1 MKPIRIPI
9 SDVNSTSF
17 TIVAWHAPDRA
28 WVSAGDLLVEVETS
42 KAVFEETAAEGGVL
56 LQAAPEGSEIP
67 LDTPIGFLFPN
78 EASLAAFEAAK
89 ALEQKAEDEPQK
101 SYRATAKAR
110 KLAEEHRISL
120 AAINTGKLIT
130 QKDVEAIIRQGL
142 DQNHSPMPAPLEAES
157 GVERVLLIGGGTT
170 ASQIIAI
177 LFDDPGKMAVACV
190 DDNPLVWGKEVGGVP
205 IVGGSDR
212 LGELHSE
219 HKIDS
224 AILAIGG
231 NYIPVR
237 VKFRELCHRLGIPLT
252 NAIDQTAKLSAD
264 TRIGSGNVI
273 SAFCYLGPGTAMGDN
288 NFISAFNSF
297 DHHSVIGSDTCT
309 GPGCIASGTV
319 KIGSRVRLGSGI
331 FIEPNLDLG
340 DDAQVASGAIILR
353 SVPARHAV
361 KTRVITTT
369 VVPLRP

>member
-1 MKPIRIPI
+1 MRPIRIPI
-9 SDVNSTSF
+9 SDVNSTSC
-17 TIVAWHAPDRA
+17 TIVAWRVPDRA
-28 WVSAGDLLVEVETS
+28 WVSAGDPLVEVETS
-42 KAVFEETAAEGGVL
+42 KAVFEETAAESGVL

-67 LDTPIGFLFPN
+67 LDAPIGFLFPD
-78 EASLAAFEAAK
+78 EASLAAFEAAEAIEK
-89 ALEQKAEDEPQK
+89 KAEDQPEK
-101 SYRATAKAR
+101 SYRATAKAQQ
-110 KLAEEHRISL
+110 LAEEHHVSL
-120 AAINTGKLIT
+120 TAINTGKLIT
-130 QKDVEAIIRQGL
+130 QKDVEAFIRQGL
-142 DQNHSPMPAPLEAES
+142 SQGYSQMPLPLAAKT
-157 GVERVLLIGGGTT
+157 GGERVLLIGGGTT

-177 LFDDPGKMAVACV
+177 LQDDPGKMAVACV
-190 DDNPLVWGKEVGGVP
+190 DDNPSVWGKEVGGVP

-219 HKIDS
+219 RTFDS

-231 NYIPVR
+231 SYIPAR
-237 VKFRELCHRLGIPLT
+237 IKLRDLCGRLGIPLA

-264 TRIGSGNVI
+264 TRIGRGNVI
-273 SAFCYLGPGTAMGDN
+273 SAFCYLGPGTVIGDN

-319 KIGSRVRLGSGI
+319 RIGSRVRLGTGI
-331 FIEPNLDLG
+331 FIEPNLELG

-353 SVPARHAV
+353 SVPAGHAV
-361 KTRVITTT
+361 KTKVITTT

>member
-17 TIVAWHAPDRA
+17 TIVSWHAADRS
-28 WVSAGDLLVEVETS
+28 WVSAGDVLVEVETS
-42 KAVFEETAAEGGVL
+42 KAVFEETAAESGVL
-56 LQAAPEGSEIP
+56 LQTAAEGSEVP
-67 LDTPIGFLFPN
+67 LDAPIGFLFPD

-89 ALEQKAEDEPQK
+89 AVESKTEDQPQK
-101 SYRATAKAR
+101 SYRATAKAQQ
-110 KLAEEHRISL
+110 LAEEHRISL

-130 QKDVEAIIRQGL
+130 QKDVEAYIREGFS
-142 DQNHSPMPAPLEAES
+142 QNYSQMPSPLTARA

-170 ASQIIAI
+170 ASQIISI
-177 LFDDPGKMAVACV
+177 LLDDPGKMAVACV
-190 DDNPLVWGKEVGGVP
+190 DDNPSVWGQEIGGVP

-219 HKIDS
+219 QTIDS

-231 NYIPVR
+231 NYIPAR
-237 VKFRELCHRLGIPLT
+237 VKLRELCDRLGIPLA
-252 NAIDQTAKLSAD
+252 NAIDQTARLSAD
-264 TRIGSGNVI
+264 ARIGRGNVI
-273 SAFCYLGPGTAMGDN
+273 SAFCFLGPGSAMGDN

-319 KIGSRVRLGSGI
+319 KIGSRVRLGTGI
-331 FIEPNLDLG
+331 FIEPNLELG
-340 DDAQVASGAIILR
+340 DDAQVASGAVILR
-353 SVPARHAV
+353 SVPAGHAV
-361 KTRVITTT
+361 KTKVITTT
-369 VVPLRP
+369 VVPIRP